1 MRRPSPTV
9 LAVIVAAA
17 APSALAQNS
26 AQNPAPT
33 ATASVDTAG
42 INMAAA
48 AAAEDRAAAPSER
61 PTPTPA
67 PHNLLERVGSMVEL
81 HGYLRVRPEWMHNFD
96 LGWDDVNFRNAG
108 GSYAGSALPWVR
120 NPDNGLPSL
129 CSTAAADGGTAR
141 VPGDCT
147 GRTQTMANMR
157 FRINPE
163 IHVTDS
169 IAIYSQIDVFDNLI
183 LGSTPQGYYNA
194 GQTSPWAPITAF
206 SQTQVTPTAQ
216 NSFTPSITVSRAWAE
231 VTNQSLGQIRFGRM
245 PGQWGLG
252 ILANAGNGIDSDFQT
267 HSDRIMYAARVR
279 PLHLFLAAFYDFA
292 STGPTSASPRYE
304 SGQGQPIDVSQL
316 DDVSQ
321 YGLALGRRV
330 DPAEARLR
338 LTRGQLV
345 VNGGL
350 YGLFRHQTLS
360 AEFINSDPAAG
371 RDQRTVGSDASNTFT
386 SGAQRRGAW
395 AVISDLWF
403 QVLHRSFRFEVE
415 AAFIYGETTIGRA
428 AADPGLNPFR
438 LTQFGGAA
446 EFEYRLLNNR
456 LSLEFKTGYATGDS
470 DLEGINYHN
479 GLIAPQRNAATSNTL
494 FRFHPDYRVDMILWR
509 QIFRQVSGA
518 YYFRP
523 SVTYAFVN
531 TPGGDRLYGRAAAIW
546 SRASEFVQT
555 RGNASDLGIELN
567 AEVTYQSNFR
577 DGTLGDRPGGGFFAS
592 LQYGVLFP
600 MAGLGPL
607 ADERAR
613 TTSSLGAFSFST
625 AQTFRGVVG
634 VMY

>member
-9 LAVIVAAA
+9 LAVIVAAL
-17 APSALAQNS
+17 APSALAQNTPL
-26 AQNPAPT
+26 NPTPT
-33 ATASVDTAG
+33 ATAAVDTAG

-48 AAAEDRAAAPSER
+48 AATEERAASTAER
-61 PTPTPA
+61 PTPTP
-67 PHNLLERVGSMVEL
+67 PPTNLLDRVGNMVEL

-96 LGWDDVNFRNAG
+96 LGWDDLAFRNVG
-108 GSYAGSALPWVR
+108 GNYANSQLPWVR
-120 NPDNGLPSL
+120 NPDNGLPNL
-129 CSTAAADGGTAR
+129 CSSASTDGSTIR
-141 VPGDCT
+141 VPADCT
-147 GRTQTMANMR
+147 GRSQSMANMR

-163 IHVTDS
+163 IHITDN

-183 LGSTPQGYYNA
+183 LGSTPQGYYTG
-194 GQTSPWAPITAF
+194 GQGSPWAPVTAF
-206 SQTQVTPTAQ
+206 SSTQVTPTAQ
-216 NSFTPSITVSRAWAE
+216 NSLTPSITVSRAWAE

-252 ILANAGNGIDSDFQT
+252 ILANAGNGIDSDFQS

-292 STGPTSASPRYE
+292 STGATSASPRYE
-304 SGQGQPIDVSQL
+304 VGQGQPIDVSQL

-330 DPAEARLR
+330 DPAEARQR
-338 LTRGQLV
+338 LARGQLV
-345 VNGGL
+345 INGGL
-350 YGLFRHQTLS
+350 YGLFRNQTLS
-360 AEFINSDPAAG
+360 TEYVNADATTG
-371 RDQRTVGSDASNTFT
+371 RDQRTVGSDSSTPITTQAL
-386 SGAQRRGAW
+386 RRGAW

-403 QVLHRSFRFEVE
+403 QILHRSFRFEVE
-415 AAFIYGETTIGRA
+415 AAFIYGETTIARDA
-428 AADPGLNPFR
+428 ANPGNNPYR

-456 LSLEFKTGYATGDS
+456 LTIEFKTGYATGDS
-470 DLEGINYHN
+470 DLEGLNYHN
-479 GLIAPQRNAATSNTL
+479 GLIAPQRAAATSNTL

-523 SVTYAFVN
+523 GVTYAFVN
-531 TPGGDRLYGRAAAIW
+531 SPGGDRLYGRAAVIW

-555 RGNASDLGIELN
+555 RGNAADLGIEIN

-577 DGTLGDRPGGGFFAS
+577 DTTLGDRPGAGFFAS

-600 MAGLGPL
+600 MEGLGPRL
-607 ADERAR
+607 DER
-613 TTSSLGAFSFST
+613 TTSTYSSFSLST
-625 AQTFRGVVG
+625 AQTVRGVFG

>member
-1 MRRPSPTV
+1 M
-9 LAVIVAAA
+9 
-17 APSALAQNS
+17 
-26 AQNPAPT
+26 
-33 ATASVDTAG
+33 
-42 INMAAA
+42 
-48 AAAEDRAAAPSER
+48 
-61 PTPTPA
+61 
-67 PHNLLERVGSMVEL
+67 
-81 HGYLRVRPEWMHNFD
+81 
-96 LGWDDVNFRNAG
+96 
-108 GSYAGSALPWVR
+108 R
-120 NPDNGLPSL
+120 NPDNGLPNL
-129 CSTAAADGGTAR
+129 CSTAPADGSTTR

-163 IHVTDS
+163 IHVTDN

-183 LGSTPQGYYNA
+183 LGSTPQGYYNG
-194 GQTSPWAPITAF
+194 GQASPWAPVTAF
-206 SQTQVTPTAQ
+206 SSTQVTPTAQ
-216 NSFTPSITVSRAWAE
+216 NSLTPSITVSRAWAE

-267 HSDRIMYAARVR
+267 HSDRIMYAARVK

-292 STGPTSASPRYE
+292 STGATSASPRYE
-304 SGQGQPIDVSQL
+304 AGQGQPIDVSQL
-316 DDVSQ
+316 DDVNQ

-330 DPAEARLR
+330 DPAEARQR
-338 LTRGQLV
+338 LARGQLV
-345 VNGGL
+345 INGGL
-350 YGLFRHQTLS
+350 YGLFRNQTLS
-360 AEFINSDPAAG
+360 VEYANTNPGES
-371 RDQRTVGSDASNTFT
+371 RDQRTVGSDSTAFT
-386 SGAQRRGAW
+386 SQAVRRGAW

-403 QVLHRSFRFEVE
+403 QILHRSFRFEVE

-428 AADPGLNPFR
+428 PADPGNNPYR

-456 LSLEFKTGYATGDS
+456 LTLEFKTGYATGDS
-470 DLEGINYHN
+470 DLEGLNYHN
-479 GLIAPQRNAATSNTL
+479 GLIAPQRAAATSNTL

-523 SVTYAFVN
+523 GVTYAFVN
-531 TPGGDRLYGRAAAIW
+531 SPGGDRLYGRAAVIW

-555 RGNASDLGIELN
+555 RGNAADLGIEIN

-577 DGTLGDRPGGGFFAS
+577 DTTLGDRPGAGFFAS

-600 MAGLGPL
+600 MAGLGPRV
-607 ADERAR
+607 DER
-613 TTSSLGAFSFST
+613 TTSTYSGFSFST
-625 AQTFRGVVG
+625 AQTLRGVVG